1 MVKKKSSP
9 KKEVPA
15 ARKRVSFSISSDP
28 DTVEGRIVNHLRDNK
43 MVNMRESVIRAL
55 KAYYLPW
62 AYEDDVSKEEA
73 QVLARNAIDELEF
86 RIFQIRRHFLAGES
100 YGPKLSESLGG
111 GAGAPASNNGHS
123 SNGHSSNGHSANGHA
138 APSHEAGF
146 EKIARPKPVDTNP
159 TSLSDML
166 EDEDIDPDVLDD
178 F

>member
-1 MVKKKSSP
+1 MAKKKSSP
-9 KKEVPA
+9 KKETSPT
-15 ARKRVSFSISSDP
+15 RKRVSFSISSDP

-62 AYEDDVSKEEA
+62 AYEDEVSKEDA

-86 RIFQIRRHFLAGES
+86 RIFQIRRHFLAGEA

-111 GAGAPASNNGHS
+111 SAIATNNNHA
-123 SNGHSSNGHSANGHA
+123 SNGHSANGNS
-138 APSHEAGF
+138 PISHEAVL
-146 EKIARPKPVDTNP
+146 EKITPPRPNSIDANP
-159 TSLSDML
+159 ASISDIL